1 MGKTFSFRN
10 KTKPINPARN
20 NVKRFKTTKI
30 WSVLFEGKYR
40 VLENTENGIFQ
51 VILIGTGFS
60 DFDRS
65 RLKILTPK

>member
-10 KTKPINPARN
+10 KTKPINPA
-20 NVKRFKTTKI
+20 KTPKI

-40 VLENTENGIFQ
+40 VLENNKNRMFQ

-65 RLKILTPK
+65 HLKILTPK

>member
-20 NVKRFKTTKI
+20 DVKRFKTPKI
-30 WSVLFEGKYR
+30 WSVLFGGKYR
-40 VLENTENGIFQ
+40 VLENTENGMFQ

-65 RLKILTPK
+65 HLKILTPK